1 MRLTLST
8 DPAAFARQME
18 AEKKR
23 IATGLRKGV
32 TAATNEIK
40 ETLRGQV
47 RASGFRGERALA
59 NAWRSDVFP
68 RQDNGSFRPAGVV
81 WSAAPDIHDSMNRST
96 PIVAKGGKFLAIP
109 SSVNRVTGGGRGGMR
124 LRVTTEQMAAAGSG
138 AFTIKRRSGPGLLWC
153 LPVQTTRSRQG
164 RVRVS
169 GAGQRFLTGN
179 GRFAGDRARIEAKR
193 QAAADRGFLVMFILV
208 PSVTPRKVLDVEAV
222 RRAVPG
228 LLVKHISAALAEGG
242 GNGGS

>member
-1 MRLTLST
+1 MRLTLNT
-8 DPAAFARQME
+8 DPAGFARQME
-18 AEKKR
+18 AEKNR
-23 IATGLRKGV
+23 IAAGLRKGV
-32 TAATNEIK
+32 GGATNEIK

-47 RASGFRGERALA
+47 RAAGYRGGNALA
-59 NAWRSDVFP
+59 NAWRSEVYPKRDT
-68 RQDNGSFRPAGVV
+68 GSFRPAGVV

-96 PIVAKGGKFLAIP
+96 PIVAKGGKYLAIP
-109 SSVNRVTGGGRGGMR
+109 SSVNRVTGGRGGLR

-138 AFTIKRRSGPGLLWC
+138 AFTIKRRGGPGLLWC
-153 LPVQTTRSRQG
+153 LPVQSTRSRSG

-169 GAGQRFLTGN
+169 AGGQRVLTGN
-179 GRFAGDRARIEAKR
+179 GRLPGDRARIEAKR

-222 RRAVPG
+222 RRAVPA

-242 GNGGS
+242 GNGG